1 MLAFDGNPMW
11 AIPVRDALSRWVGPM
26 RLFVFGRKE
35 DRADAQAAL
44 RALARPTGLKLRLVL
59 EQDVARDPPNAFIVA
74 DENLPAAFR
83 GPLRGM
89 LRNAFLGDEETVN
102 EFIVT
107 VIDRTLCWA
116 LPVWG
121 DAGRTVLKAAVIGID
136 ITQPTPEASACAL
149 HGLGAALGL
158 MGPGAFLPASAF
170 APGTATRLSREDD
183 RMLRVLYSR
192 ALHPG
197 MRREEVLSAA
207 QKALAFRPVA
217 KKPQ

>member
-1 MLAFDGNPMW
+1 M
-11 AIPVRDALSRWVGPM
+11 
-26 RLFVFGRKE
+26 
-35 DRADAQAAL
+35 
-44 RALARPTGLKLRLVL
+44 
-59 EQDVARDPPNAFIVA
+59 
-74 DENLPAAFR
+74 
-83 GPLRGM
+83 
-89 LRNAFLGDEETVN
+89 
-102 EFIVT
+102 T
-107 VIDRTLCWA
+107 VIDRTPCWT
-116 LPVWG
+116 LPVWA
-121 DAGRTVLKAAVIGID
+121 DAGRTVLKAAVLGID
-136 ITQPTPEASACAL
+136 ITRPTPETRACAL

-207 QKALAFRPVA
+207 QKALAFRPAA